1 MEDAEVEGW
10 ESFPGY
16 RESVVTMNVMQ
27 KPPIKARLA
36 QELNLPQSLIIA
48 KFDTPVYATN
58 YSLRISKNTA
68 YKLEG
73 SYLLR
78 GFSMESYSESLNE

>member
-1 MEDAEVEGW
+1 MEDAEVEEW

-16 RESVVTMNVMQ
+16 QESVVTMNVMQ

-78 GFSMESYSESLNE
+78 GFSMGSYSESLNE